1 MKILQD
7 SHNLTSLSILLN
19 LLSTLSFVGVFY
31 QINTDKSSDLFKHF
45 DHTWHYSQY
54 MLCAFFFMMAM
65 WPINNF
71 FQFLSSTH
79 KSNEDRV
86 NLYKKE
92 DENPEAD

>member
-1 MKILQD
+1 
-7 SHNLTSLSILLN
+7 
-19 LLSTLSFVGVFY
+19 
-31 QINTDKSSDLFKHF
+31 
-45 DHTWHYSQY
+45 
-54 MLCAFFFMMAM
+54 MMAM

-92 DENPEAD
+92 DENPEADQQDLEERQHILKEQ